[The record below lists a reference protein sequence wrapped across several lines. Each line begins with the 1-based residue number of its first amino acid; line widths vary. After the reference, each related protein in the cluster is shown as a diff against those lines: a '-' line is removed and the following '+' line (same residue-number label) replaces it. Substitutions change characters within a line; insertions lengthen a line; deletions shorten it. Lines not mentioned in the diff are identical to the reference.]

1 MKAKL
6 DGRLDEIDLFKK
18 TTILEENQNE
28 TEDYNE
34 YKPYDP
40 SKNTENSLKPSKA
53 ENIKTEVKN
62 ETEDYNEYKPYD
74 PSKNK
79 GGDDLYRQN

>member
-1 MKAKL
+1 L
-6 DGRLDEIDLFKK
+6 
-18 TTILEENQNE
+18 
-28 TEDYNE
+28 
-34 YKPYDP
+34 
-40 SKNTENSLKPSKA
+40 NTKNSLKPSKA